1 MIKIVKVIKWGDDA
15 RDWQPEEKRGMEFNA
30 PIDDKKRVVNYA
42 FVKEKGKH
50 DLEIITTI
58 LGKGANNQEKHTH
71 DYIQEIY
78 YILEGKVEF
87 YHETNHETLRPGDII
102 IFDPEKDTESWE
114 NAHEIKNGDERSVVL
129 TIKRVTK
136 DAKSLILSKDK
147 REYKDKN

>member
-1 MIKIVKVIKWGDDA
+1 
-15 RDWQPEEKRGMEFNA
+15 MEFNG
-30 PIDDKKRVVNYA
+30 KSEEGKRVVNYA

-58 LGKGANNQEKHTH
+58 LGEGAKQKKHTH

-114 NAHEIKNGDERSVVL
+114 NAHEIKNGDERSVML
-129 TIKRVTK
+129 TIKRVIKDTK